1 MPDHVWT
8 EGHDSTHQSSR
19 SFYLGSHPNTMP
31 GRAAGVCPYH
41 QVHHSNESKWFGQ
54 GGGRNG
60 MKPSWQR
67 PRGLCAVLAF
77 INNHMLILSCSAQW
91 RLSRVLWQSWCN
103 SKSQIQIL
111 WNPEISS
118 WLWTTLSLG
127 EGLYGTWIWK
137 FQLFLYYWNSC
148 PTPSPRP
155 SLINSHSY
163 ISFSPQQSTPYWG
176 PVAACLLAYFQ
187 LHVLRSSFLT

>member
-31 GRAAGVCPYH
+31 GRAAGVCPYQ

-67 PRGLCAVLAF
+67 PRGLCAVLTF

-91 RLSRVLWQSWCN
+91 RLSRALWQSWCN

-127 EGLYGTWIWK
+127 EGLYGTWI
-137 FQLFLYYWNSC
+137 C
-148 PTPSPRP
+148 
-155 SLINSHSY
+155 LINSHSY

-187 LHVLRSSFLT
+187 LHVLRGSFLT